1 MTGIVA
7 QSRRQLA
14 GMGCTLVALLE
25 LPLVQSLSGLC
36 VPAQL
41 SPTLCDPVDW
51 SPAVTSVHG
60 ISQARILEWVTISTP
75 GDHPNVG
82 I

>member
-1 MTGIVA
+1 MA

-14 GMGCTLVALLE
+14 GMGRTLVALLE

-36 VPAQL
+36 VHAQL
-41 SPTLCDPVDW
+41 SPTLCNPVDW
-51 SPAVTSVHG
+51 SPAVTSIHG
-60 ISQARILEWVTISTP
+60 ISQARILEWVAISTP
-75 GDHPNVG
+75 GDLPNVG